1 MIQREF
7 PDRDNLLQ
15 YIPAPENIDI
25 VKMGNNG
32 AITSDTCNAAK
43 KARRQF
49 CKAVTDV
56 GGIVHEIDCVHHL
69 RNIWIKGA
77 AKAVSGFLHTFLA
90 DSLDEI
96 SSFLRV
102 SPDLLQIIRAYH
114 KEFSLCCNYP
124 KGHGELFLDW
134 VKKNYPNEFL
144 MHAERA
150 SGSRM
155 DLICMGAGPI
165 YKNRNLNLEFLDN
178 RLRICGNN
186 NVL

>member
-1 MIQREF
+1 M
-7 PDRDNLLQ
+7 
-15 YIPAPENIDI
+15 
-25 VKMGNNG
+25 
-32 AITSDTCNAAK
+32 
-43 KARRQF
+43 
-49 CKAVTDV
+49 
-56 GGIVHEIDCVHHL
+56 
-69 RNIWIKGA
+69 
-77 AKAVSGFLHTFLA
+77 
-90 DSLDEI
+90 
-96 SSFLRV
+96 